1 MPVGRSGC
9 SVCSMGLTPLRQQ
22 WVRIG
27 AQVLILEVV
36 VVLGTLFA
44 ARFHPHSR
52 PVDTIALGLGVL
64 AAGAIGLSWR
74 WPAAAVGIAL
84 ASVLVSHWLG
94 YAPAAID
101 LALMVALFKA
111 ATPQRPW
118 RAIALGAAVVLG
130 YAAVGSLTGGI
141 SPEGLLLGTLAVP
154 GSCWGGVAGG
164 RQPDLGKGQ
173 GGGGDA

>member
-1 MPVGRSGC
+1 
-9 SVCSMGLTPLRQQ
+9 MGLLRGSPRQG

-52 PVDTIALGLGVL
+52 PVDVVALGLGVL
-64 AAGAIGLSWR
+64 AAGATGLSWR

-84 ASVLVSHWLG
+84 ASVLASHWLG

-118 RAIALGAAVVLG
+118 RSIALGAAAVLG
-130 YAAVGSLTGGI
+130 YVAVGAATGGPP
-141 SPEGLLLGTLAVP
+141 PETPLL
-154 GSCWGGVAGG
+154 
-164 RQPDLGKGQ
+164 
-173 GGGGDA
+173 